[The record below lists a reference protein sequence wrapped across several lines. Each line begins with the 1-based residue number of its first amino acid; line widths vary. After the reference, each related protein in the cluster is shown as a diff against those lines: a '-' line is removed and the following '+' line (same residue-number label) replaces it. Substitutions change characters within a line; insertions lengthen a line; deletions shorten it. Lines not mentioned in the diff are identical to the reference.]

1 MVIIIS
7 MQSQRSLLGNLG
19 SPRRHVITKDEA
31 YIVLQFVGSKCI
43 MLTTPKVLGVN
54 DRLQS
59 QKLQCWHACCWRHFN
74 DCEDLVRSLG
84 VYNMWPSVI
93 GTAMNGLQVYEHI
106 TYDDHKHM
114 SIASFPDMQQRSIVT
129 SSLSKT
135 FSVTGVRTLCQFS
148 QFLLFILLGKLCG
161 QIFRWLQIDES
172 SFLM

>member
-1 MVIIIS
+1 M
-7 MQSQRSLLGNLG
+7 
-19 SPRRHVITKDEA
+19 EA
-31 YIVLQFVGSKCI
+31 KCI
-43 MLTTPKVLGVN
+43 MLTIQSSSKVLGVN

-59 QKLQCWHACCWRHFN
+59 QKLQCWHAYSWRHFH

-84 VYNMWPSVI
+84 VYNMWLSVI

-135 FSVTGVRTLCQFS
+135 FSVTGVQTLSIFS
-148 QFLLFILLGKLCG
+148 VSSLYSPGNNRMVNLSDCSKQMRAHFLCSNIWWDCMFLKVGVLAG
-161 QIFRWLQIDES
+161 QLHHQQ
-172 SFLM
+172 